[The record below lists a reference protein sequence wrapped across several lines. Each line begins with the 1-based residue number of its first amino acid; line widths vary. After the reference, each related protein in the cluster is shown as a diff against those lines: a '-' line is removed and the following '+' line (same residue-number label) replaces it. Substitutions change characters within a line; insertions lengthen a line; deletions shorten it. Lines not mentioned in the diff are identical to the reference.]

1 MIEAIV
7 VGAGQAGLAA
17 SYHLTRRGIEHVVL
31 ERGRVGETWR
41 SQRWTSFVLNTPRS
55 LSLLP
60 GEASDTG
67 TAHEFQAVEPFVA
80 RLQAYADRHRLPIRN
95 GTSVTRVVARPG
107 WFEASIKGNTGDERF
122 RARSI
127 VVASGGQR
135 VPRIPAIARD
145 LPAGIRQ
152 LSAADYRDPGGLP
165 PGAVLVVG
173 SGQTGVQ
180 VVEGLLAAGRTVY
193 LCTSAVGRFPRRYR
207 GRDTLD
213 LMSEAG
219 LFDIPIEQLPDPNV
233 RFLATALVSGVG
245 SLGHT
250 VSLQGLAAQGAILL
264 GRPAAVNGDLVDLEP
279 TVGANVALGDR
290 VSAETKVQID
300 NALRARGISLPPLD
314 PDDPA
319 DRPHPDPSS
328 IPSPATLD
336 LDAAGVT
343 SVIWATGFRGDF
355 GYLPG
360 SILDAGGQPVHVQG
374 ATALP
379 GIYCLGL
386 PWMMRRRSGLI
397 SGVDGDGAFVV
408 ERLAE
413 HLAANPP
420 G

>member
-1 MIEAIV
+1 
-7 VGAGQAGLAA
+7 
-17 SYHLTRRGIEHVVL
+17 
-31 ERGRVGETWR
+31 
-41 SQRWTSFVLNTPRS
+41 
-55 LSLLP
+55 
-60 GEASDTG
+60 
-67 TAHEFQAVEPFVA
+67 
-80 RLQAYADRHRLPIRN
+80 
-95 GTSVTRVVARPG
+95 
-107 WFEASIKGNTGDERF
+107 
-122 RARSI
+122 
-127 VVASGGQR
+127 
-135 VPRIPAIARD
+135 
-145 LPAGIRQ
+145 
-152 LSAADYRDPGGLP
+152 
-165 PGAVLVVG
+165 
-173 SGQTGVQ
+173 
-180 VVEGLLAAGRTVY
+180 
-193 LCTSAVGRFPRRYR
+193 
-207 GRDTLD
+207 
-213 LMSEAG
+213 
-219 LFDIPIEQLPDPNV
+219 
-233 RFLATALVSGVG
+233 
-245 SLGHT
+245 
-250 VSLQGLAAQGAILL
+250 
-264 GRPAAVNGDLVDLEP
+264 VNGDLVDLEP